1 MGRRGFFRA
10 SGGGVIAREAERSG
24 DLVFWSLLPPPS
36 TSFRGAS
43 TLPLSLAMSALGWGW
58 DSISRLLLDSLL
70 WDNLLIEEGGFRP
83 MPLAAE
89 EQTSQLHH
97 PIIIFS
103 ADMKKRQSKIGQQ
116 LNQIVTEIP

>member
-1 MGRRGFFRA
+1 M
-10 SGGGVIAREAERSG
+10 
-24 DLVFWSLLPPPS
+24 
-36 TSFRGAS
+36 
-43 TLPLSLAMSALGWGW
+43 
-58 DSISRLLLDSLL
+58 SRLHWDRVSKKTRDRGKSLMVSSQGEDIGSRL
-70 WDNLLIEEGGFRP
+70 
-83 MPLAAE
+83 MSLAAE